1 MMKLSAKQKAI
12 VKSYARSVAAATV
25 TTVLALVA
33 DMRPELSVLAGAIV
47 APLIR
52 YFDGEDKAFGRNSE

>member
-1 MMKLSAKQKAI
+1 MKLSAKQKAI
-12 VKSYARSVAAATV
+12 IKSYARSLAAATV

-33 DMRPELSVLAGAIV
+33 DIRPELSILAGALV

-52 YFDGEDKAFGRNSE
+52 YFDGTDKAFGRNS

>member
-12 VKSYARSVAAATV
+12 VKSYLRSVAAASV
-25 TTVLALVA
+25 TTALALIA
-33 DMRPELSVLAGAIV
+33 DVRPELSILAGALV

-52 YFDGEDKAFGRNSE
+52 YFDGQDKSFGRNSE